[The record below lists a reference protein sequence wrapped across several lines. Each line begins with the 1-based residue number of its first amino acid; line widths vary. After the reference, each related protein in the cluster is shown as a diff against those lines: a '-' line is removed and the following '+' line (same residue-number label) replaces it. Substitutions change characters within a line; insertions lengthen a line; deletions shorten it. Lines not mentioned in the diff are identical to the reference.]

1 MNELEDIILKLKEL
15 KPELEKD
22 YSVEEIGVFGSYAR
36 NEQTENSDLDILVG
50 LKRGHSVGVIKFCGL
65 KNFLAQ
71 ILNKK
76 IDLVSKRGIHP
87 AIKKYIL
94 NEVIYV

>member
-1 MNELEDIILKLKEL
+1 MNELEKIIEKLKEL
-15 KPELEKD
+15 KPGLEKD
-22 YSVEEIGVFGSYAR
+22 YSVEELGVFGSYAR

-65 KNFLAQ
+65 QSFLSK
-71 ILNKK
+71 IFNKK

-94 NEVIYV
+94 DEVIYV